1 MKNALFTLSILTI
14 LVTVSCKKE
23 TKVEG
28 VKTDSLSIVKDSV
41 KLDKNIVLVDPEPN
55 DSIPAEQYGINSS
68 NMETANLVRLTLQTI
83 YKDDLSKKVIDV
95 SSKKFVFFEY
105 DLNGDSK
112 KEIFVGLIGSY
123 FCGSGGCTQYIL
135 DHQGKVITRFTV
147 SDYPVII
154 DSKATNNWK
163 NLIILSGGKN
173 RLVQF
178 DGESYPSNPSVQPQY
193 KMTPGDELTRAL
205 HFVKE
210 PYPWFVF

>member
-1 MKNALFTLSILTI
+1 MKKTLFTLSILAMLATA
-14 LVTVSCKKE
+14 SCKKE
-23 TKVEG
+23 TKVEDA
-28 VKTDSLSIVKDSV
+28 KADTLSVVKDSV
-41 KLDKNIVLVDPEPN
+41 ALEIKDAPIDPDPN
-55 DSIPAEQYGINSS
+55 DTIPAGQYGINSS
-68 NMETANLVRLTLQTI
+68 NIETANLVRLTLQDI
-83 YKDDLSKKVIDV
+83 YKDDLSKKLIDETR
-95 SSKKFVFFEY
+95 KKFVFFEY

-178 DGESYPSNPSVQPQY
+178 DGKSYPSNPSVQPQY